1 MPATPAVDAI
11 WTRLDFD
18 PAAHGFTSGTASL
31 GYEGRP
37 ADRVNFT
44 GHFDT
49 TLPAGPHAVY
59 ARIAFSLEDASAV
72 ASLQLRLK
80 YDNGFI
86 AYLNGVRVA
95 EDNAPS
101 VLGWSATAPS
111 GTRRDA
117 DALEYAQFDL
127 SAHRTALVDGEN
139 VLALHGLNSL
149 SDSHDMLLVPELT
162 VGASDLKAA
171 VGTAAKVGYIATPSP
186 GSPNPASSEIFAGI
200 VSDTSFSLHRGFY
213 DTPQQLEI
221 ATDTPGARI
230 YYTTDGSVPG
240 PQNGSAMLYTG
251 PLTIGTTTTLRAVAI
266 KDDYLPTNVDT
277 QTYIFVDDVV
287 RQDMQTTLAAGF
299 PTSWGGTAPDYGM
312 DPAVVNSVGAEAVR
326 RASSRCP
333 PCRWWSTTTIC
344 SGQRAFTHA
353 RPAAGRTTSGP
364 PRSS

>member
-1 MPATPAVDAI
+1 MIAEFLARNDAGLRDGDGSAADWIEIFNAGDMAVDLAGYHLTDDADLPRGGRFRAWCSSRGSTRLCSHRGGMKRTMWMQQGICIRTSRWEGTASIGAGGAGNRVLSEFGPAGQDYPPQGTDVSYGIAQSATVLDDTSLAAFLVPATPAVDAI

-101 VLGWSATAPS
+101 VLGWSATVPS

-117 DALEYAQFDL
+117 DALEYVQFDL

-162 VGASDLKAA
+162 VG
-171 VGTAAKVGYIATPSP
+171 
-186 GSPNPASSEIFAGI
+186 
-200 VSDTSFSLHRGFY
+200 
-213 DTPQQLEI
+213 
-221 ATDTPGARI
+221 
-230 YYTTDGSVPG
+230 
-240 PQNGSAMLYTG
+240 
-251 PLTIGTTTTLRAVAI
+251 
-266 KDDYLPTNVDT
+266 
-277 QTYIFVDDVV
+277 
-287 RQDMQTTLAAGF
+287 
-299 PTSWGGTAPDYGM
+299 
-312 DPAVVNSVGAEAVR
+312 
-326 RASSRCP
+326 
-333 PCRWWSTTTIC
+333 
-344 SGQRAFTHA
+344 
-353 RPAAGRTTSGP
+353 RPI
-364 PRSS
+364 